1 MEHVMLEQVSL
12 HVQVEGSDDGPVVVF
27 ANSLGTDLRL
37 WDGVVARLPA
47 GLRIIRYDKRG
58 HGLSDCPA
66 PPYTMGA
73 LVKEAEGVMDA
84 FGARDAV
91 FVGLSIGGLIAQGLA
106 AKRLDLVRAVVLS
119 NTAAKIGTRA
129 MWDDRIA
136 AVQRDGLPAMTDAIM
151 ERWFA
156 PAFRESPAAAP
167 WRRMVETCP
176 QDGYIG
182 CSAAIASSDFYTTT
196 AALRLPA
203 LVIAGDRDGATPPDL
218 VRELADLIPGSRF
231 ELMRGVG
238 HLPCAEDPARYA
250 ALLTTFLTEIGH
262 LP

>member
-1 MEHVMLEQVSL
+1 MDVVKLDEVSL
-12 HVQVEGSDDGPVVVF
+12 HVQVNGPEDGPVVVF
-27 ANSLGTDLRL
+27 CNSLGTDLRL

-66 PPYTMGA
+66 APYSMGA
-73 LVKEAEGVMDA
+73 LIHEAEGVMDA
-84 FGARDAV
+84 LAARDAV

-119 NTAAKIGTRA
+119 NTAAKIGTRE
-129 MWDDRIA
+129 MWTDRIE
-136 AVQRDGLPAMTDAIM
+136 AVRANGLPATTDAIM

-156 PAFRESPAAAP
+156 PAFRNSDAVAP

-176 QDGYIG
+176 QEGYIG
-182 CSAAIASSDFYTTT
+182 CCAAIAGSDFNTTT

-218 VRELADLIPGSRF
+218 VRDLAELIPGARF

-238 HLPCAEDPARYA
+238 HLPCAETPEAYA
-250 ALLTTFLTEIGH
+250 ALLTRFLGEIGH

>member
-1 MEHVMLEQVSL
+1 MDILTFDDMTL
-12 HVQVEGSDDGPVVVF
+12 HVQVEGPADGPAVVF
-27 ANSLGTDLRL
+27 GNSLGTDLRL
-37 WDGVVARLPA
+37 WDPVVPLLPK

-58 HGLSDCPA
+58 HGLSTCPA

-73 LVKEAEGVMDA
+73 LVHDAERMMDA
-84 FGARDAV
+84 LAVSDAV
-91 FVGLSIGGLIAQGLA
+91 FIGLSIGGLIAQGLA

-119 NTAAKIGTRA
+119 NTAAKIGTRQ
-129 MWDDRIA
+129 MWEDRISTLRA
-136 AVQRDGLPAMTDAIM
+136 DGLASMAPAIL

-156 PAFRESPAAAP
+156 PRFRDSPAVAP

-176 QDGYIG
+176 EDGYAG
-182 CSAAIASSDFYTTT
+182 CSAAIAGSDFYATT

-231 ELMRGVG
+231 ELMRGTG
-238 HLPCAEDPARYA
+238 HLPCVEDPQTYA
-250 ALLTTFLTEIGH
+250 AHLTSFLSDIGH
-262 LP
+262 VP

>member
-1 MEHVMLEQVSL
+1 MDFVKLGDVSL
-12 HVQVEGSDDGPVVVF
+12 HVQVEGPDDGPVVVF

-58 HGLSDCPA
+58 HGLSDCPT
-66 PPYTMGA
+66 PPYSMGA
-73 LVKEAEGVMDA
+73 LVREAEGVMDA
-84 FGARDAV
+84 LGARDAV

-119 NTAAKIGTRA
+119 NTAAKIGTRE
-129 MWDDRIA
+129 MWQDRIN
-136 AVQRDGLPAMTDAIM
+136 AVSQDGLPAMTDAIM

-156 PAFRESPAAAP
+156 PAFRESDAVAP

-176 QDGYIG
+176 QDGYAG
-182 CSAAIASSDFYTTT
+182 CSAAIAGSDFYTST

-218 VRELADLIPGSRF
+218 VRELADLIPGARF

-238 HLPCAEDPARYA
+238 HLPCAENPDAYTA
-250 ALLTTFLTEIGH
+250 ILTKFLTEIGH

>member
-1 MEHVMLEQVSL
+1 MDVLTFDDVAL
-12 HVQVEGSDDGPVVVF
+12 HVQVEGPADGPVVVF
-27 ANSLGTDLRL
+27 GNSLGTDLRL

-58 HGLSDCPA
+58 HGLSTCPA
-66 PPYTMGA
+66 PPYSMGA
-73 LVKEAEGVMDA
+73 LIHDAERVMDA
-84 FGARDAV
+84 LGARDAV

-129 MWDDRIA
+129 MWEDRIA
-136 AVQRDGLPAMTDAIM
+136 AVRADGLPAMTHAIM

-156 PAFRESPAAAP
+156 PSFRESDAAAP

-176 QDGYIG
+176 EDGYVG
-182 CSAAIASSDFYTTT
+182 CSAAIAGSDFHTTT

-203 LVIAGDRDGATPPDL
+203 LVIAGDHDGATPPDL
-218 VRELADLIPGSRF
+218 VRELADLIPGAKF
-231 ELMRGVG
+231 ELMRNVG
-238 HLPCAEDPARYA
+238 HLPCAEQPAAYA
-250 ALLTTFLTEIGH
+250 AILIKFLSEIGH

>member
-1 MEHVMLEQVSL
+1 MDVLRLDDVSL
-12 HVQVEGSDDGPVVVF
+12 HVQVEGPDDGPPVVF

-37 WDGVVARLPA
+37 WDDVVAALPA
-47 GLRIIRYDKRG
+47 GLRVIRYDKRG
-58 HGLSDCPA
+58 HGLSTCPPA
-66 PPYTMGA
+66 PYAMGA
-73 LVKEAEGVMDA
+73 LVRDAERIMDA
-84 FGARDAV
+84 FEVRDAV

-119 NTAAKIGTRA
+119 NTGFKIGTRE

-136 AVQRDGLPAMTDAIM
+136 MLRDGGLASMADAIM

-156 PAFRESPAAAP
+156 PAFRASDAVTP

-176 QDGYIG
+176 EEGYAG
-182 CSAAIASSDFYTTT
+182 CSAAIAGADFYTTT

-203 LVIAGDRDGATPPDL
+203 LVIAGDRDGATPPDM
-218 VRELADLIPGSRF
+218 VRDLADLIPGARF

-238 HLPCAEDPARYA
+238 HLPCAEKPEEYA
-250 ALLTTFLTEIGH
+250 ALLIGFLKDIGH

>member
-1 MEHVMLEQVSL
+1 MDVLTFDDVAL
-12 HVQVEGSDDGPVVVF
+12 HVQVDGPEDGPPVVF

-37 WDGVVARLPA
+37 WDQVIPLLPE
-47 GLRIIRYDKRG
+47 GLRLIRYDKRG
-58 HGLSDCPA
+58 HGLSTCPA
-66 PPYTMGA
+66 PPYGMGA
-73 LVKEAEGVMDA
+73 LVRDAERVMDA
-84 FGARDAV
+84 FAVRDAV

-119 NTAAKIGTRA
+119 NTGAKIGTRQ
-129 MWDDRIA
+129 MWEDRIA
-136 AVQRDGLPAMTDAIM
+136 TLRAEGLPSMADAIM

-176 QDGYIG
+176 EDGYAG
-182 CSAAIASSDFYTTT
+182 CSAAIAGSDFYSTT

-218 VRELADLIPGSRF
+218 VRELADLIPGARF

-238 HLPCAEDPARYA
+238 HLPCVEDPATYA
-250 ALLTTFLTEIGH
+250 AHLSTFLRGIGH
-262 LP
+262 VP